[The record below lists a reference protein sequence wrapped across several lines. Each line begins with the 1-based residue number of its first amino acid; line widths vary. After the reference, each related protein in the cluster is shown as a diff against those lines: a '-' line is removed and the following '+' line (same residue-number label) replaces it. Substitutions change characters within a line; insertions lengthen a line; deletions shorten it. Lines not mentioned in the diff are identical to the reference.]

1 VVLSLS
7 ALEGSIEALPVLRSG
22 SAGSNGDDDALL
34 NMDLQHVRHYTE
46 RQRER
51 ERGDRLTCW
60 RIARAGG
67 PQWAGLICF
76 CLCLCVL
83 CL

>member
-1 VVLSLS
+1 MLSLS

-34 NMDLQHVRHYTE
+34 NMDLQHVRHNK
-46 RQRER
+46 QRDKER
-51 ERGDRLTCW
+51 ERGDRLTSW

-67 PQWAGLICF
+67 PQWVGLMCF
-76 CLCLCVL
+76 LYLCVL
-83 CL
+83 CMFD